1 MNKKYFVKLSEAE
14 REQVFETINLKK
26 TSATVRK
33 RCNILLLAD
42 ESTSKP
48 IIHNEIANRCGVSD
62 VTVYHTVKNYYLHGL
77 DYALRAR
84 KHLKPPIT
92 PIVNGEQEARIVA
105 LACSSPPDGYS
116 KWTVRLLTKRIVE
129 LEIVP
134 AIGRETVRKTLK
146 KLNLNLT

>member
-1 MNKKYFVKLSEAE
+1 MNKKYFVKLSQAE
-14 REQVFETINLKK
+14 RKQIFETTNSAKV
-26 TSATVRK
+26 SATVRK

-62 VTVYHTVKNYYLHGL
+62 VTAYNTVKDYCLHGL

-84 KHLKPPIT
+84 NHIKPPT
-92 PIVNGEQEARIVA
+92 APIVSGEQEARIVA
-105 LACSSPPDGYS
+105 LACGSPPDGYS

-134 AIGRETVRKTLK
+134 SIGRETVRKMIIGL
-146 KLNLNLT
+146 